1 MLQNQN
7 KKFYKLYD
15 DTKSQIAKAILRK
28 TNGVGI
34 TRFPDFR
41 PDYKAAV
48 IKTAWHW
55 HKHRNVNQ
63 WTRIESPEVT
73 PHTYGQLIYDK
84 RGKNIQWR
92 KEVFSISGV
101 GNWTTTC
108 TRMKLEYF
116 LTPYTKINSKWI
128 KDLNV
133 RLDTKTQ
140 RKTLV
145 EHSWEQIA
153 ARSFLVYLLE

>member
-15 DTKSQIAKAILRK
+15 GTKSQIAKGILRK

-34 TRFPDFR
+34 TRFPDFS
-41 PDYKAAV
+41 PDDKATA

-55 HKHRNVNQ
+55 HKHRNVNR
-63 WTRIESPEVT
+63 WTRVESPEVT
-73 PHTYGQLIYDK
+73 PHTYGQLTYDK
-84 RGKNIQWR
+84 RGKNIQRR
-92 KEVFSISGV
+92 KEVFSISGA

-140 RKTLV
+140 RKTLA
-145 EHSWEQIA
+145 EHFWEQIA